1 MTDDDSLAVPPYWH
15 ENGSGLYPSRAAK
28 WVVDVWTEEKLV
40 LRWMHSLE
48 EDLFVLPTTRTLNR
62 MSLHVGILM
71 RNGQFW
77 MSLLLYQLF
86 FLFIE
91 TWVISKDLEVCHFE
105 RRLLENYLKTS
116 TFLSVTFT
124 TYVLQTPLKECSLVL
139 IGGRDE
145 QSLGWWTFRLWMKLQ
160 LGIFFSTGTISDE
173 WQMRPYL
180 WAWERDFRVL
190 QLKRTAG
197 IISGLR
203 GEETIGCSQRHF
215 CPRSP
220 GTVDCSWMCRF
231 KNHGLDLFHSR
242 NFPPQ
247 KKTIT
252 CQACWYR
259 PIIPALRRLS
269 REERFKMSCRSSWVT
284 YYVLGQHELH
294 SEALSQK

>member
-116 TFLSVTFT
+116 TFHFYYICPTNTPERMLSCPHRWMRRAV
-124 TYVLQTPLKECSLVL
+124 
-139 IGGRDE
+139 IG
-145 QSLGWWTFRLWMKLQ
+145 MV
-160 LGIFFSTGTISDE
+160 
-173 WQMRPYL
+173 
-180 WAWERDFRVL
+180 DF
-190 QLKRTAG
+190 
-197 IISGLR
+197 
-203 GEETIGCSQRHF
+203 
-215 CPRSP
+215 
-220 GTVDCSWMCRF
+220 
-231 KNHGLDLFHSR
+231 
-242 NFPPQ
+242 
-247 KKTIT
+247 
-252 CQACWYR
+252 
-259 PIIPALRRLS
+259 PALN
-269 REERFKMSCRSSWVT
+269 EIAAGDFF
-284 YYVLGQHELH
+284 
-294 SEALSQK
+294 